1 MQKITDIRRVY
12 MSNKAIEITNVDF
25 DEKVTGSTKPVL
37 IDFWAEW
44 CAPCRM
50 LAPVVEEIADMYAGK
65 AVVGK
70 VNIDQQM
77 ELAQKFG
84 VMSIPTLLLFK
95 DGKVEAKSVGVV
107 GKEKITSMI
116 DAAL

>member
-1 MQKITDIRRVY
+1 
-12 MSNKAIEITNVDF
+12 MSNKATEITNTNF
-25 DEKVTGSTKPVL
+25 DEKVANSDKPVL

-50 LAPVVEEIADMYAGK
+50 LSPVVDEIADMYEGK
-65 AVVGK
+65 AIIGK
-70 VNIDQQM
+70 VNIDAEG

-84 VMSIPTLLLFK
+84 VMSIPTLILFK
-95 DGKVEAKSVGVV
+95 DGKVSEKSVGVV
-107 GKEKITSMI
+107 GKDKISSMI

>member
-1 MQKITDIRRVY
+1 
-12 MSNKAIEITNVDF
+12 MSNKAIVITNVDF
-25 DEKVTGSTKPVL
+25 DEKVTSSPKPVL

-50 LAPVVEEIADMYAGK
+50 LSPVIDEIADMYEGK
-65 AVVGK
+65 AVIGK

-77 ELAQKFG
+77 ELAQQFG

-95 DGKVEAKSVGVV
+95 DGKLAGRSVGVV
-107 GKEKITSMI
+107 GKDKIAGMI

>member
-1 MQKITDIRRVY
+1 MTEKTV
-12 MSNKAIEITNVDF
+12 EITNVNF
-25 DEKVTGSTKPVL
+25 DEKVTSSDQPVL

-50 LAPVVEEIADMYAGK
+50 LSPVIEEIAQMYEGK
-65 AVVGK
+65 AVIGK
-70 VNIDQQM
+70 VNIDEQT
-77 ELAQKFG
+77 ELAQQFG

-95 DGKVEAKSVGVV
+95 DGKVAGKSVGVV
-107 GKEKITSMI
+107 GKDKISSML